1 MQNQVI
7 RNSTKKRY
15 ELAMEGALAIL
26 EYENRGEDVLVF
38 THTFVPPELRGRN
51 IAAELTRFALDDA
64 RKQGKKVRP
73 QCSYVDSFMRRNQEY
88 EDLRATDEGAASC
101 GLRRS

>member
-15 ELAMEGALAIL
+15 ELAMAGTLAIL

-51 IAAELTRFALDDA
+51 VAAELTRFAL
-64 RKQGKKVRP
+64 G
-73 QCSYVDSFMRRNQEY
+73 
-88 EDLRATDEGAASC
+88 
-101 GLRRS
+101 